1 MTSNPNSKRTES
13 PAAFETFRR
22 FSHAY
27 YAIANQV
34 LGSVGA
40 TTDHVTSYTPLIHSF
55 PCTHATKRSTECRTQ
70 LVSNDFYKT
79 IALQNEQK
87 NHLRVCSRLLV
98 QLDPLSFQRMIL
110 SYAL

>member
-27 YAIANQV
+27 YAIAKQV

-55 PCTHATKRSTECRTQ
+55 PCTHASKRSTECRTQ

-87 NHLRVCSRLLV
+87 KSSTGVFKVTSPTRSIELSTH
-98 QLDPLSFQRMIL
+98 DP
-110 SYAL
+110 